1 MTPSLW
7 ISVVLMTVIAAA
19 PAAAA
24 SQAAVTPNPDSQ
36 AAPCVEVQIGQTST
50 GRLSCLNQLLRE
62 TTARA
67 TGARQAAVTPATG
80 SPIHLGQP
88 TPAALRQRLGQ
99 AYGRS
104 AQPQR
109 PAPPRYPTLFAPV
122 R

>member
-1 MTPSLW
+1 MTPSLRV
-7 ISVVLMTVIAAA
+7 SVALMAVMAAA

-24 SQAAVTPNPDSQ
+24 SQAAVTPGPASD

-62 TTARA
+62 TAARA
-67 TGARQAAVTPATG
+67 AGAPQATVTPATG
-80 SPIHLGQP
+80 SPIELGQP

-109 PAPPRYPTLFAPV
+109 PAPPRYPTPFAPV